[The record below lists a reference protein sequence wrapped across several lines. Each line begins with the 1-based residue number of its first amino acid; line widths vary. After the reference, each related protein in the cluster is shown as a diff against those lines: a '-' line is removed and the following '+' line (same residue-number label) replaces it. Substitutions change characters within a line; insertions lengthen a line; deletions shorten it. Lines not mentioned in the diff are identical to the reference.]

1 MDEAFWVSNPKL
13 RKELDGLMVS
23 ESQFR
28 NRCNL
33 VSHFCS
39 WQLFRIFTK
48 KNGPN
53 MQTLIVQPENK
64 EQLLAVES
72 VLKLLKINFVVE
84 EDEALP
90 TYVADGTKES
100 MLEAQAGKLTPFTSI
115 REMLDV
121 K

>member
-1 MDEAFWVSNPKL
+1 
-13 RKELDGLMVS
+13 MVS

-48 KNGPN
+48 MNGPN

-90 TYVADGTKES
+90 TYVADGTRSE
-100 MLEAQAGKLTPFTSI
+100 EHTSELQSLMRI
-115 REMLDV
+115 SYAFFCL
-121 K
+121 KKNINI